1 MPERKP
7 LVSSSKAASE
17 NSKNGSSAY
26 FRDKTKKPAARR
38 KSVRYAGVG
47 YPDGR
52 GQVMLRAEGASAG

>member
-1 MPERKP
+1 RAKTFDQQLKGCERKF
-7 LVSSSKAASE
+7 
-17 NSKNGSSAY
+17 KNGSSAY

-52 GQVMLRAEGASAG
+52 GQGMLRAEGASAG